1 MGDDLV
7 KRLRDHIAVSFDDRG
22 HVFEDEVLCDDA
34 ADRIEELEAENKL
47 LNEQMTAI
55 EEMGTES
62 LNALPDCLMRLAPA
76 LVENDD
82 LKAKLAKAVD
92 VIDWALICWDDHQ
105 EHGYNMQGDWV
116 QDARTTLAE
125 LKGQDDE

>member
-1 MGDDLV
+1 MTDDLA

-34 ADRIEELEAENKL
+34 ADRIEELEA
-47 LNEQMTAI
+47 
-55 EEMGTES
+55 
-62 LNALPDCLMRLAPA
+62 
-76 LVENDD
+76 
-82 LKAKLAKAVD
+82 KLAKAMD

-116 QDARTTLAE
+116 SDARATIAE
-125 LKGQDDE
+125 LTGGKDE